1 MKINRDTIIKR
12 NPDMVS
18 SDMDGEKV
26 MMSIENGEYY
36 ALDPVGSEIWDNIED
51 EIKIDDLIKKLISQF
66 DVSEETCE
74 KDTMEFLNEL
84 LGKKLITI
92 IK

>member
-1 MKINRDTIIKR
+1 MNIDRETKIKR

-36 ALDPVGSEIWDNIED
+36 ALDPVGSDIWENIED
-51 EIKIDDLIKKLISQF
+51 EIKIDDLIKKLLSKF
-66 DVSEETCE
+66 DVSEEICE

-84 LGKKLITI
+84 IEKKLIMI